1 MKTQKQTVLEAVIDL
16 HNKETPASR
25 TTIAKL
31 TGIKQ
36 TAVDECLKRLAD
48 DELIYRLC
56 SGVYA
61 PVVQHPPQRTIYK
74 TMLPDG
80 TVKLDIGDDVI
91 TLTPAEARKVGSL
104 MIGEAME
111 YGNIALSARFAEQN
125 HTLHKRIKAL
135 ENMIKKI
142 TTQPTLPINQS

>member
-104 MIGEAME
+104 MIGEGME

-125 HTLHKRIKAL
+125 HALHNRIKAL
-135 ENMIKKI
+135 ENMIEKI
-142 TTQPTLPINQS
+142 TTQPTLPI

>member
-56 SGVYA
+56 SGVYS

-80 TVKLDIGDDVI
+80 TVKLDIGDDVL
-91 TLTPAEARKVGSL
+91 TLTPKEARTLGGLMYAEATEFGL
-104 MIGEAME
+104 
-111 YGNIALSARFAEQN
+111 L
-125 HTLHKRIKAL
+125 TLHHRMMEQENAFHNRLKRL
-135 ENMIKKI
+135 EKEISKQNKP
-142 TTQPTLPINQS
+142 TQGELL

>member
-25 TTIAKL
+25 TTIAQL

-104 MIGEAME
+104 MIGEGME

-125 HTLHKRIKAL
+125 HAMHNRIKAL
-135 ENMIKKI
+135 ENMIEKI
-142 TTQPTLPINQS
+142 TSQPTLPI

>member
-25 TTIAKL
+25 TTVAKL

-61 PVVQHPPQRTIYK
+61 PTIQHPPQRTIYK
-74 TMLPDG
+74 AILPDG
-80 TVKLDIGDDVI
+80 TVKLEVGDDHI
-91 TLTPAEARKVGSL
+91 LTLTPKEARILGGLFLAEATEYGSL
-104 MIGEAME
+104 
-111 YGNIALSARFAEQN
+111 ALASRFAEMN
-125 HTLHKRIKAL
+125 NALHNRIKAL
-135 ENMIKKI
+135 EK
-142 TTQPTLPINQS
+142 TQA

>member
-1 MKTQKQTVLEAVIDL
+1 MKTKRQTVLEAVIDL

-61 PVVQHPPQRTIYK
+61 PTIQHPPQRTIYK
-74 TMLPDG
+74 AVLPDG
-80 TVKLDIGDDVI
+80 TVKLDIGDDVL
-91 TLTPAEARKVGSL
+91 TLTPAEARKLGSL
-104 MIGEAME
+104 MLGEATE
-111 YGNIALSARFAEQN
+111 YGNIALSAHFAEQN
-125 HTLHKRIKAL
+125 HAMHNRIKAL
-135 ENMIKKI
+135 EKLVEKLV
-142 TTQPTLPINQS
+142 TQPNLPLN

>member
-61 PVVQHPPQRTIYK
+61 PVVQHPPARTIYK

-80 TVKLDIGDDVI
+80 TVKLDIGDDVL
-91 TLTPAEARKVGSL
+91 TLTPKEARTLGGLMYAEAVEFGSPVL
-104 MIGEAME
+104 FV
-111 YGNIALSARFAEQN
+111 S
-125 HTLHKRIKAL
+125 
-135 ENMIKKI
+135 
-142 TTQPTLPINQS
+142 